1 MACASSRSDRH
12 LGDWLGSIDSQV
24 GVVSVQQGVRVTEPS
39 ETKALRPHI
48 QHISLSTSQLGACRG
63 FGVGGLA
70 SYCLQVSKLC
80 WACTGL
86 AVCFALQVV
95 AGSALFAGA
104 GIDGCARIAQLAT
117 LCARYIVSA
126 AHVSRF

>member
-24 GVVSVQQGVRVTEPS
+24 GVVSVQQGARVTEPS
-39 ETKALRPHI
+39 EKKASTAHSAHI
-48 QHISLSTSQLGACRG
+48 AVDHAAGTCRG
-63 FGVGGLA
+63 LGLGGLA

-86 AVCFALQVV
+86 AVCIALQVV
-95 AGSALFAGA
+95 AGSVLFAGA
-104 GIDGCARIAQLAT
+104 GIGGCARSAQLAT
-117 LCARYIVSA
+117 RRARYIVSTE
-126 AHVSRF
+126 HVSRF